1 MTTDRKTNGLR
12 LREARKLS
20 GLKINEA
27 ADLLGISRNTL
38 ASYEANKTTPK
49 ITTLLKMAKIY
60 KTNVYDI
67 YKVMS
72 GEDRD
77 DGPEALYE
85 NAKAYA
91 RIMVERELKNDRQ
104 FSVVGPKGY
113 YNEKYKMLVEN
124 VIKSPMFEN
133 KLSNIR
139 ELIERDTETFFGK

>member
-1 MTTDRKTNGLR
+1 MATDRKTNGMR

-38 ASYEANKTTPK
+38 ASYEADKTTPK

-72 GEDRD
+72 GGSGESS
-77 DGPEALYE
+77 PAALYE
-85 NAKAYA
+85 KAKAHA
-91 RIMVERELKNDRQ
+91 RVMVESEMENDSK
-104 FSVVGPKGY
+104 FSGIGPNKY
-113 YNEKYKMLVEN
+113 YEEKYKALVEN
-124 VIKSPMFEN
+124 IINSPMFEN
-133 KLSNIR
+133 KLTEIR
-139 ELIERDTETFFGK
+139 ELIEQDTETFF